1 MELSKQAILDKTHY
15 GIKIYAFVLEQY
27 YQDETVLSLRGRNC
41 LPAKNPFNND
51 KPTLMITIE
60 EGCAMHYDTD
70 NAIEKG
76 DVFDFAA
83 LHFQLEEQELYH
95 KLNEVLFLKV
105 DKPTNSCL
113 IQQIEDNW
121 ESLYPMVKEIKP
133 PIFSY
138 FNKPI
143 TNTVPNKE
151 ISLVAVYQLIKGNTF
166 QKETEMLTSLTDPKE
181 VRKYKALNFNYVTF
195 SGIFS
200 KRNESNLINHS
211 GLLTID
217 LDHISEMEH
226 WKNTLL
232 QDPYFETELLFI
244 SPSGNGLKWI
254 ITIDL
259 LKAKH
264 QDNFKAVA
272 NYLKF
277 TYQLEVDQSGKDCSR
292 ACFLPYDP
300 TVYINPKYVDN
311 GKENI

>member
-1 MELSKQAILDKTHY
+1 MELSKQAILEKTHY

-27 YQDETVLSLRGRNC
+27 YQDKTVLSLRGRDC
-41 LPAKNPFNND
+41 LPTHNPFNSD
-51 KPTLMITIE
+51 KETLMIVIE
-60 EGCAMHYDTD
+60 NGIATHYDTD

-105 DKPTNSCL
+105 DKPTSSCL

-121 ESLYPMVKEIKP
+121 EPLFSIVKEIKP
-133 PIFSY
+133 PVFSY

-143 TNTVPNKE
+143 TNIIPKKE
-151 ISLVAVYQLIKGNTF
+151 ISLVEVYQLIKGINF
-166 QKETEMLTSLTDPKE
+166 QKQTEVLTAMNDVKE
-181 VRKYKALNFNYVTF
+181 ARKYKAFNFDYVTF
-195 SGIFS
+195 SGTFS
-200 KRNESNLINHS
+200 KRNENNLLNHS

-217 LDHISEMEH
+217 LDHIAEMEV

-232 QDPYFETELLFI
+232 KDPYFDTELLFV

-254 ITIDL
+254 IAIDL

-264 QDNFKAVA
+264 LDYFNAVS

-277 TYQLEVDQSGKDCSR
+277 TYQLEVDQSGKDRSR
-292 ACFLPYDP
+292 ACFLPHDP
-300 TVYINPKYVDN
+300 TIYINPKYI
-311 GKENI
+311 ENEKGI